1 MSNGPGH
8 ASPWINRGAGRSGWD
23 YFFVPSPKA
32 AAAKGKFESPR
43 NQLWCQI
50 VMTSASSPIFFPFAR
65 TCEFPVTGPQPLSS
79 LRFWLFVSRL
89 FISLTDP
96 GGWGLRSPSPRMET
110 RWKRAQRVA
119 FAYRLQPNRWHVSLM
134 TKSLLR
140 VQGRGPASI
149 TAQYLVFHPL
159 TAPPPP
165 VSITSEAITLSASSH
180 KLCCLH
186 T

>member
-65 TCEFPVTGPQPLSS
+65 TCEYTQGFPEGSVVKNLP
-79 LRFWLFVSRL
+79 
-89 FISLTDP
+89 
-96 GGWGLRSPSPRMET
+96 
-110 RWKRAQRVA
+110 A
-119 FAYRLQPNRWHVSLM
+119 
-134 TKSLLR
+134 
-140 VQGRGPASI
+140 VQGMQVQSLG
-149 TAQYLVFHPL
+149 QEDPL
-159 TAPPPP
+159 EEGIKTHSRILAWEIP
-165 VSITSEAITLSASSH
+165 
-180 KLCCLH
+180 
-186 T
+186 

>member
-65 TCEFPVTGPQPLSS
+65 TCEYTQGFPEGSVVKNLPAVPENRFNPWVRKMPWRRKWQSHSS
-79 LRFWLFVSRL
+79 ILAWE
-89 FISLTDP
+89 TPWMEKP
-96 GGWGLRSPSPRMET
+96 GGYSSWGHNSFTQHRD
-110 RWKRAQRVA
+110 
-119 FAYRLQPNRWHVSLM
+119 
-134 TKSLLR
+134 
-140 VQGRGPASI
+140 
-149 TAQYLVFHPL
+149 
-159 TAPPPP
+159 
-165 VSITSEAITLSASSH
+165 
-180 KLCCLH
+180 
-186 T
+186 